1 MPALCFFQS
10 EVVIRIEFC
19 GTAGESGMKNA
30 QRIALILMVVAGF
43 SLRIV
48 GEAWADKSTAAN
60 ILEFGSGVRPTAM
73 GGAFCGVADD
83 INAICWNPAG
93 IAWLNKKEISMGHD
107 IYYED
112 IKCESISGIY
122 PVEDILAC
130 VGLNVTML
138 RIGEIVGMDN
148 NGGKIPNPDAGDSLV
163 ILSFAQIM
171 DEDMRLGVGVGVKWI
186 NQRIAEERASG
197 MACDAGILYKQP
209 YLTVGAVVQ
218 NIGEKL
224 GFVREKYELPL
235 NFKIGAS
242 KKIWNNK
249 MLCAVDINKT
259 WKDRAHVNIGCE
271 YNVIERL
278 TLCLGLNSRP
288 DMDMGISSGIGM
300 KIGDRMRFDYSYG
313 DYGELGGVSRVSIGI
328 GFDGDGG
335 LAGFERK

>member
-1 MPALCFFQS
+1 
-10 EVVIRIEFC
+10 
-19 GTAGESGMKNA
+19 MKNA

-43 SLRIV
+43 SLRLA
-48 GEAWADKSTAAN
+48 GSAWADKSTAAN

-73 GGAFCGVADD
+73 GEAFCGVADD

-93 IAWLNKKEISMGHD
+93 IAWLNKKEISLGHD

-122 PVEDILAC
+122 PMEDILAC

-163 ILSFAQIM
+163 TLSFAQIM
-171 DEDMRLGVGVGVKWI
+171 DEDMRLGVGIGVKWI

-197 MACDAGILYKQP
+197 MACDAGILYKHP

-235 NFKIGAS
+235 NFKVGIS
-242 KKIWNNK
+242 KMVWKAENSSDQSL
-249 MLCAVDINKT
+249 LCAIDINKP
-259 WKDRAHVNIGCE
+259 WKDKMYVNTGIE
-271 YNVIERL
+271 YSVTERWVFR
-278 TLCLGLNSRP
+278 LGLNSNP
-288 DMDMGISSGIGM
+288 DIEMGISSGIGV
-300 KIGDRMRFDYSYG
+300 KINDRMRFDCSYG
-313 DYGELGGVSRVSIGI
+313 GYGELGDVSRVSMGI
-328 GFDGDGG
+328 GLDGDGELVG
-335 LAGFERK
+335 LGLEKK